1 MVSRALRVSNTSPP
15 NHFTLQTS
23 TSMLLQYEQTC
34 STTSEERSEQSEQRS
49 ERRTAEQRWRLL
61 DDLWLIS
68 CVLWISDYV
77 ALWLVLICCCVS
89 VNVPPPYW
97 PSVQTPD
104 TLTLIHPIRTLVPLI
119 CCQSTLRSLEQVDL
133 STTWQL
139 QLYSV
144 NQFTDQEFDTHMWR
158 LFIDWT
164 ISYS

>member
-89 VNVPPPYW
+89 
-97 PSVQTPD
+97 SI
-104 TLTLIHPIRTLVPLI
+104 LTI
-119 CCQSTLRSLEQVDL
+119 STDSWHTHTNSSNQISRPVDL
-133 STTWQL
+133 L
-139 QLYSV
+139 SV
-144 NQFTDQEFDTHMWR
+144 NSTFPGASWPQHHMTAATILNQSIHWSR
-158 LFIDWT
+158 VWYPHVKTFYWLNHQLFIK
-164 ISYS
+164 